1 MSLWIIHS
9 DGLTLD
15 SYSSQ
20 GAMKDILRAL
30 EHQPPWKSETA
41 EDSDKGRMKMLSYSN
56 TDTLW
61 LHTHIHNS
69 RLNISPTCLGT
80 LVTQHSL

>member
-1 MSLWIIHS
+1 MNLWIIHS

-20 GAMKDILRAL
+20 VAIKDILRAL

-41 EDSDKGRMKMLSYSN
+41 EDIDKGRMNMLS
-56 TDTLW
+56 L
-61 LHTHIHNS
+61 LK
-69 RLNISPTCLGT
+69 
-80 LVTQHSL
+80 